1 MHYLY
6 IFLCLIIYGLNA
18 SQPTEEEIKEGF
30 DKFANETSLASEEF
44 DELFGKL
51 LTPEEAY
58 IERMKFGTPRDF
70 KETISRYIPENPVK
84 MPKEY
89 QPFINV
95 LKELFPRTEKGI
107 NFSAS
112 YATVKERLLPIK
124 DNFIAI
130 MENNI
135 TNQYLKSFDI
145 TRECFKS
152 CYDELRRKNVNLVGI
167 MKTVFCVNKMLIAY
181 RYLINNPCDDSYRL
195 FIHDIL
201 YKFIYFYP
209 EYDSSRHLYKDVF
222 DIGINFIISQ
232 SKEIIDQYCPLSFQ
246 KMLFPFN
253 LIDFL
258 LTCFEAFDGIYKNK
272 RGFHDFFIEDRAF
285 MEQFKL
291 MLNAHQ
297 TAAHPHRYI
306 ENMYFM
312 TDDPSF
318 FAQ

>member
-18 SQPTEEEIKEGF
+18 SQPTEEEVKEGF
-30 DKFANETSLASEEF
+30 DHFIQEVSRAGEEF
-44 DELFGKL
+44 HCLFSRPI
-51 LTPEEAY
+51 TQEEAALRR
-58 IERMKFGTPRDF
+58 IQFGTPSDF

-95 LKELFPRTEKGI
+95 LKELFPRTKKGI
-107 NFSAS
+107 DFSAS
-112 YATVKERLLPIK
+112 YATVKERLVPIK

-130 MENNI
+130 MENKI

-145 TRECFKS
+145 TKKRFESF
-152 CYDELRRKNVNLVGI
+152 YDELHKKYDHERL
-167 MKTVFCVNKMLIAY
+167 MPLFLLDLM
-181 RYLINNPCDDSYRL
+181 INNYKKLMHHPCDDSYRF
-195 FIHDIL
+195 FINNIIF
-201 YKFIYFYP
+201 KFKFSSFYP
-209 EYDSSRHLYKDVF
+209 QYDSCEPLYKDVF
-222 DIGINFIISQ
+222 NIGINFILSQ
-232 SKEIIDQYCPLSFQ
+232 PKEIIDQYCPLSFR

-253 LIDFL
+253 LIDFF
-258 LTCFEAFDGIYKNK
+258 LTCFEAFDGSYKNK
-272 RGFHDFFIEDRAF
+272 RDFHDFFIEDRPF
-285 MEQFKL
+285 MEQFEL
-291 MLNAHQ
+291 MLRGHQ
-297 TAAHPHRYI
+297 IGAHPHRYI